1 MTTPAATNPL
11 SEQGSC
17 IETSCH
23 NTQRQFLRVSEGAS
37 EHRNLTKR
45 GSSRGKKNP
54 HKKVVYAI
62 YTHHPNKDAA
72 AEICNK
78 PKI

>member
-1 MTTPAATNPL
+1 
-11 SEQGSC
+11 
-17 IETSCH
+17 
-23 NTQRQFLRVSEGAS
+23 VSEGAS

-45 GSSRGKKNP
+45 GSSREKKTP

-62 YTHHPNKDAA
+62 YIHHPNKDAA

-78 PKI
+78 PKSKQHWREREREREHG

>member
-1 MTTPAATNPL
+1 
-11 SEQGSC
+11 
-17 IETSCH
+17 
-23 NTQRQFLRVSEGAS
+23 VSEGAS

-45 GSSRGKKNP
+45 GSSREKKNP

-62 YTHHPNKDAA
+62 YIHHPNKDAA

-78 PKI
+78 PKSNNTGERERERERERARIKKTTHT

>member
-1 MTTPAATNPL
+1 
-11 SEQGSC
+11 
-17 IETSCH
+17 
-23 NTQRQFLRVSEGAS
+23 VSEGAS

-45 GSSRGKKNP
+45 GSSREKIKP

-62 YTHHPNKDAA
+62 YIHHPNKDAA

-78 PKI
+78 PKSNNTGERERARIKKTTHT